1 MRLTLATVCA
11 ATLLAAVLPAH
22 AQGRPRADTVD
33 LEDSERALVAKE
45 GLRQRRDAKSDQRK
59 MGGSKSGSSSDCG
72 KVDIGNDDNSKGSSR
87 IAERQKTV
95 IVTGN
100 VINTANCR

>member
-1 MRLTLATVCA
+1 MRLVLTAICA

-22 AQGRPRADTVD
+22 SQGRPRADTID

-45 GLRQRRDAKSDQRK
+45 GLRQRRDQKNDQRK
-59 MGGSKSGSSSDCG
+59 MGGNKSGSSSDCG
-72 KVDIGNDDNSKGSSR
+72 KVDIGNDDDKKGSSR

-100 VINTANCR
+100 IINTANCR